1 MCRARPAAAGAP
13 SGPVRPGAPE
23 LALPRMDPRGAGAVP
38 AAGSARPI
46 ILQIANTKSGAILTN
61 VYTTVLYSYHMFILM
76 YVVST
81 YRFTSFEDKKSKIH
95 LICICSNLPYKT
107 RMHKKLCLAAA
118 APLA

>member
-1 MCRARPAAAGAP
+1 
-13 SGPVRPGAPE
+13 
-23 LALPRMDPRGAGAVP
+23 MDPRGAGAVP

-46 ILQIANTKSGAILTN
+46 MLQIDNTKSGAILTN

-76 YVVST
+76 YLGFGT
-81 YRFTSFEDKKSKIH
+81 KFTNFEDNNSKIH
-95 LICICSNLPYKT
+95 LICICLNLPHKT